1 MKKYKETFIL
11 LTSLESRK
19 HRLYLTSWRN
29 RIWVILDNDTWY
41 HDLVRFEKRNAAIMW
56 LKRYGKNNI
65 TYRLER
71 QHGIHALVRVVN
83 GYVYF
88 YNPECGL
95 MFPAESKRTHPHAVR
110 NN

>member
-1 MKKYKETFIL
+1 MSDNKF
-11 LTSLESRK
+11 SLS
-19 HRLYLTSWRN
+19 SWRDKV
-29 RIWVILDNDTWY
+29 WTVWEHGTWY
-41 HDLVRFEKRNAAIMW
+41 KGLIRFCNRNAAIMW
-56 LKRYGKNNI
+56 LKRYGKNDT

-71 QHGIHALVRVVN
+71 QHGIHALVRVEN

-95 MFPAESKRTHPHAVR
+95 MITAESKRTHNYAVR